1 MTALCVDLRLLT
13 LCILQNGADQWLAGH
28 ILLIA
33 HRYHNVLADLPRR
46 KRERLL
52 YLLRLLRW
60 LPRCLLLRLRHC
72 RRRCILRLLS
82 SLSVALIAELCLCCA
97 RRCGKL
103 MQLIQ

>member
-1 MTALCVDLRLLT
+1 MTALRIDLRLLA
-13 LCILQNGADQWLAGH
+13 LCVLQNGADQRLAGH

-33 HRYHNVLADLPRR
+33 HRQHNVLADLPRH

-52 YLLRLLRW
+52 YLLRLLR
-60 LPRCLLLRLRHC
+60 LLRLWHC

-97 RRCGKL
+97 W
-103 MQLIQ
+103 